1 MLYWPR
7 DFDGTAG
14 QEHMTDDRIDRCHLT
29 AHPPERGPRAG
40 ATLNAGCCCCCCC
53 CLHSAGSVI
62 GAAAASGKWYNWYKD
77 EKEPSAGPIYW
88 SVFGVAL
95 VIAVAWA
102 FLDTRQYGEKLLIVA
117 LLLPF
122 GQLGVSLVS
131 LAIIGMFTHN
141 ENRAARL
148 RSLGRITGFSVAGG
162 FIGMVAIFAAAYA
175 LPLLGM

>member
-1 MLYWPR
+1 
-7 DFDGTAG
+7 
-14 QEHMTDDRIDRCHLT
+14 MTDDSTDHWQLT
-29 AHPPERGPRAG
+29 AHPPERGRREG
-40 ATLNAGCCCCCCC
+40 VTLCAGCCCCCCC

-62 GAAAASGKWYNWYKD
+62 GAAAASGKWYDWEKD

-95 VIAVAWA
+95 AISVVWA
-102 FLDTRQYGEKLLIVA
+102 LLDTRQYGEKLLVIA

-131 LAIIGMFTHN
+131 LAIIGLVSN
-141 ENRAARL
+141 DAARVARL

-175 LPLLGM
+175 WPLLGL